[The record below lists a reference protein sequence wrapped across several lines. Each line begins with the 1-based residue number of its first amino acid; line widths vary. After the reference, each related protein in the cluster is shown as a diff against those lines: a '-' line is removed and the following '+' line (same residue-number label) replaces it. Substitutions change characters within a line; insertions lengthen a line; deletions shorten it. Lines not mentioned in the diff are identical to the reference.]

1 MPYSEIGSEFLTF
14 GNPPLTN
21 NEYNSRPKPTK
32 SSQEYYIINGQLVNS
47 KIYKDYAK
55 MYNAAEE
62 DGVILNITNGFR
74 SPEKEI
80 PAGKQPGIVRRIP
93 SQLLLRNNLI
103 SSSIEKDGIKYECT
117 NKEELKEQTE
127 ITTAIYK
134 SSNPTQTF
142 EVDTATISPQYKYF
156 ENLVAPPGTSI
167 HGVGLGLD
175 LNTGRRSRGTLNDKI
190 YTWLVLNSWRYGFVR
205 TIYSEE
211 WHFEYLRIDPKTFE
225 SKPKATDPISGGPY
239 ALLTGINEETK
250 FPNNLY
256 FKDLYLNDLV
266 YNPETDEYIS
276 RRKFPMKEI
285 TPISSSLTPTIPL
298 DNGLQGIQPV
308 NFPSIPFET
317 RQEYNRRIRLENRN
331 N

>member
-1 MPYSEIGSEFLTF
+1 MPYSETGSEFLTF
-14 GNPPLTN
+14 ENPPLNN
-21 NEYNSRPKPTK
+21 NEYNSRPKPTE
-32 SSQEYYIINGQLVNS
+32 SSQKYYIINGQLVNK

-55 MYNAAEE
+55 MYNAAEK
-62 DGVILNITNGFR
+62 DGIILNITNGFR

-80 PAGKQPGIVRRIP
+80 PAGKQPGIVNRIP

-103 SSSIEKDGIKYECT
+103 TQSLEKDGIKYECT
-117 NKEELKEQTE
+117 NKKELKEQTE

-134 SSNPTQTF
+134 ALNTTQTF
-142 EVDTATISPQYKYF
+142 EVDTATISPQAKYF
-156 ENLVAPPGTSI
+156 ENLVATPGTSI

-175 LNTGRRSRGTLNDKI
+175 LNTGIREDGDLDTKI

-205 TIYSEE
+205 TLYSEE

-225 SKPKATDPISGGPY
+225 SKQKATDPTSGGPY
-239 ALLTGINEETK
+239 AVLTGITEKSK

-256 FKDLYLNDLV
+256 FEDLYLNDLV

-276 RRKFPMKEI
+276 RRKFPVEPI
-285 TPISSSLTPTIPL
+285 TPVSLNELPTIPL

-308 NFPSIPFET
+308 NASSIPF
-317 RQEYNRRIRLENRN
+317 
-331 N
+331 

>member
-1 MPYSEIGSEFLTF
+1 MPYSETGSEFLTF
-14 GNPPLTN
+14 ENPPLTN
-21 NEYNSRPKPTK
+21 NEYNSRPKPTN
-32 SSQEYYIINGQLVNS
+32 SNQEYYIIDGQLVN
-47 KIYKDYAK
+47 KKMYKDYAK
-55 MYNAAEE
+55 MYNAAEK

-80 PAGKQPGIVRRIP
+80 PAGKQPGIVNRIP

-134 SSNPTQTF
+134 ALNSTQTF
-142 EVDTATISPQYKYF
+142 EVDTSTISPQSTWF

-175 LNTGRRSRGTLNDKI
+175 LNTGRRSKGTLNDKI

-211 WHFEYLRIDPKTFE
+211 WHFEYLRIDPKTFKV
-225 SKPKATDPISGGPY
+225 KPKATDHTSGGPY
-239 ALLTGINEETK
+239 SELTGITEKTK
-250 FPNNLY
+250 YPDNLY
-256 FKDLYLNDLV
+256 FKDLFLNDLV
-266 YNPETDEYIS
+266 YNPETNEYIS
-276 RRKFPMKEI
+276 QRKIPMESI
-285 TPISSSLTPTIPL
+285 TPISPSLTPTIPL

-308 NFPSIPFET
+308 NAPSIPFET
-317 RQEYNRRIRLENRN
+317 RQ
-331 N
+331 